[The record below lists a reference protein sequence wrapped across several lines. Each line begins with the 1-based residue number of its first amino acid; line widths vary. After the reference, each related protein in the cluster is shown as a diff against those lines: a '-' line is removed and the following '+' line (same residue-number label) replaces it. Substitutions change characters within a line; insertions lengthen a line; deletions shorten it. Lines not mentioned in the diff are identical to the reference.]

1 MLKEIILN
9 VLTYMYYWTI
19 DDVMTSGKYFNKGV
33 RARNEDDLGHVMK
46 ETNDKIIVFGYS
58 NTRYDIPK
66 YHVSAVGR
74 SIKLNIDFPE
84 IYKYQVN
91 RNSRLPTDGRDQQ
104 VGTRE
109 NSMGIE
115 KPDHLSI
122 KENTT
127 LEPQKYHYG
136 GLPETRLEQ
145 YKSNE
150 QQTRQILDLQTLL
163 TQRQDR
169 LREALEERYQ
179 YNTSIK
185 RSQDFLQEHVRSKI
199 CLVIMYV
206 DLVGSTDMSMT
217 LPVEKLVAIITAFS
231 REVSS
236 VIESYSGYVLKYVG
250 DAVIAFFPSN
260 FNKYLACD
268 RSFECAKSIINVIK
282 YGINPVL
289 QKMAYPELSV
299 KIGMDEGENV
309 IVQYGYDLSSPID
322 VIGYSMNISAKITSL
337 TRANKISVGEDVFK
351 LLHPKIKST
360 FKELQIT
367 VNQWKYIDRQTRNP
381 YQVYSIL

>member
-1 MLKEIILN
+1 
-9 VLTYMYYWTI
+9 
-19 DDVMTSGKYFNKGV
+19 MTSGKYFNKGV
-33 RARNEDDLGHVMK
+33 RAKNEDDLGHVMK

-66 YHVSAVGR
+66 HHVSALGR
-74 SIKLNIDFPE
+74 SISLNIDFPE
-84 IYKYQVN
+84 IYKYQVD
-91 RNSRLPTDGRDQQ
+91 RNSQLPPDGEDKDAE
-104 VGTRE
+104 TKE
-109 NSMGIE
+109 YSMGIE
-115 KPDHLSI
+115 EQDHISI

-127 LEPQKYHYG
+127 LEPHVDYYG
-136 GLPETRLEQ
+136 GPNARLEQ
-145 YKSNE
+145 YNSNE

-179 YNTSIK
+179 YNTSTK
-185 RSQDFLQEHVRSKI
+185 RSQDFLLEHVRSKI

-217 LPVEKLVAIITAFS
+217 IPVEKLVAIITAFS

-236 VIESYSGYVLKYVG
+236 VIESYNGYVLKYVG
-250 DAVIAFFPSN
+250 DAVIAFFPST

-289 QKMAYPELSV
+289 NRMAYPELSL
-299 KIGMDEGENV
+299 KIGMDEGENI
-309 IVQYGYDLSSPID
+309 IVQYGYDLNSPID
-322 VIGYSMNISAKITSL
+322 IIGYSMNITAKITSL
-337 TRANKISVGEDVFK
+337 TRANKISVGEDVFR
-351 LLHPKIKST
+351 LLHPKIQST

-367 VNQWKYIDRQTRNP
+367 ENQWKYIDRQTRNP
-381 YQVYSIL
+381 YHVYSLI

>member
-1 MLKEIILN
+1 MG
-9 VLTYMYYWTI
+9 I

-74 SIKLNIDFPE
+74 SVSLNIDFPE
-84 IYKYQVN
+84 IYKYQVS
-91 RNSRLPTDGRDQQ
+91 RNSRLPIDGKDNE
-104 VGTRE
+104 VGTKE
-109 NSMGIE
+109 VSMKIE
-115 KPDHLSI
+115 KPDHSSI
-122 KENTT
+122 KGNTT
-127 LEPQKYHYG
+127 LESHKNYYG
-136 GLPETRLEQ
+136 GPEAGQEQ
-145 YKSNE
+145 YKSNR

-185 RSQDFLQEHVRSKI
+185 RSQEFLLEHVRSKT
-199 CLVIMYV
+199 CLVIMYI

-236 VIESYSGYVLKYVG
+236 VIESYGGYVLKYVG

-268 RSFECAKSIINVIK
+268 RSFECAKSIINVICN
-282 YGINPVL
+282 GINPVL
-289 QKMAYPELSV
+289 NRMAYPELTV

-322 VIGYSMNISAKITSL
+322 IIGYSMNITAKITSL
-337 TRANKISVGEDVFK
+337 TRANKISVGRDVYK
-351 LLHPKIKST
+351 LLHPKIQST
-360 FKELQIT
+360 FTELQIT
-367 VNQWKYIDRQTRNP
+367 ENQWKYIDRQTRNP
-381 YQVYSIL
+381 YQVYSMM

>member
-1 MLKEIILN
+1 
-9 VLTYMYYWTI
+9 
-19 DDVMTSGKYFNKGV
+19 MTSGKYFNKGV
-33 RARNEDDLGHVMK
+33 RAKNEDDLGHVMK
-46 ETNDKIIVFGYS
+46 ETYDKIIVFGYS

-66 YHVSAVGR
+66 HHVSAVGR
-74 SIKLNIDFPE
+74 SISLNIDFPE

-91 RNSRLPTDGRDQQ
+91 RNSRLPTDGKDQ
-104 VGTRE
+104 VGTKE
-109 NSMGIE
+109 DSMGIE
-115 KPDHLSI
+115 RQDRISI
-122 KENTT
+122 NEITI
-127 LEPQKYHYG
+127 LEPHKNYYG
-136 GLPETRLEQ
+136 DPARLET

-179 YNTSIK
+179 YNTSTK
-185 RSQDFLQEHVRSKI
+185 RSQDFLLEHVRSKI
-199 CLVIMYV
+199 CLIIMYV

-236 VIESYSGYVLKYVG
+236 VIESYNGYVLKYVG

-289 QKMAYPELSV
+289 NRMAYPVLSV

-322 VIGYSMNISAKITSL
+322 IIGYSMNITAKITSL

-351 LLHPKIKST
+351 LLHPKIQST
-360 FKELQIT
+360 FKELQT
-367 VNQWKYIDRQTRNP
+367 TESQWKYIDRRTRNP
-381 YQVYSIL
+381 YQVYSTI

>member
-1 MLKEIILN
+1 LG
-9 VLTYMYYWTI
+9 I
-19 DDVMTSGKYFNKGV
+19 DDAMTSGKYFNKGV
-33 RARNEDDLGHVMK
+33 RAKNEDDLGHVMK
-46 ETNDKIIVFGYS
+46 ETYDKIIVFGYS

-66 YHVSAVGR
+66 HHVIAVGR
-74 SIKLNIDFPE
+74 SISLNIDFPE

-91 RNSRLPTDGRDQQ
+91 RNSRLPTDDRDHE
-104 VGTRE
+104 GETKE
-109 NSMGIE
+109 DSMGIGE
-115 KPDHLSI
+115 QDRISI
-122 KENTT
+122 KEGTT
-127 LEPQKYHYG
+127 MEPRKNYYG
-136 GLPETRLEQ
+136 GPEARLEH

-150 QQTRQILDLQTLL
+150 RQTRQILDLQTLL

-179 YNTSIK
+179 YDTSTK
-185 RSQDFLQEHVRSKI
+185 RSQDFLLEHVRSKI

-289 QKMAYPELSV
+289 KRMAYPELSV
-299 KIGMDEGENV
+299 KIGLDEGENV
-309 IVQYGYDLSSPID
+309 IVQYGYDLNSPID
-322 VIGYSMNISAKITSL
+322 IIGYSMNITAKITSL
-337 TRANKISVGEDVFK
+337 TRANKISVGEDVFR
-351 LLHPKIKST
+351 LLHPKIQST
-360 FKELQIT
+360 FKELQIAE
-367 VNQWKYIDRQTRNP
+367 NHWKYIDRQTRNP
-381 YQVYSIL
+381 YQVYSLI

>member
-1 MLKEIILN
+1 
-9 VLTYMYYWTI
+9 
-19 DDVMTSGKYFNKGV
+19 MTSGKYFNKGV
-33 RARNEDDLGHVMK
+33 RAKNEDDLGHVMK
-46 ETNDKIIVFGYS
+46 ETYDKIIVFGYS

-66 YHVSAVGR
+66 HHVIAVGR
-74 SIKLNIDFPE
+74 SISLNIDFPE

-91 RNSRLPTDGRDQQ
+91 RNSRLPTDDRDHEG
-104 VGTRE
+104 GTKE
-109 NSMGIE
+109 DSMGIE
-115 KPDHLSI
+115 EQNRI
-122 KENTT
+122 NIEEGTT
-127 LEPQKYHYG
+127 MEPRKNYYG
-136 GLPETRLEQ
+136 GPENRLEH

-150 QQTRQILDLQTLL
+150 RHTRQILDLQTLL

-179 YNTSIK
+179 YDTSTK
-185 RSQDFLQEHVRSKI
+185 RSQDFLLEHARSKI

-236 VIESYSGYVLKYVG
+236 VIESYGGYVLKYVG
-250 DAVIAFFPSN
+250 DAVIAYFPSN

-289 QKMAYPELSV
+289 KRMAYPELSV
-299 KIGMDEGENV
+299 KIGLDEGENV
-309 IVQYGYDLSSPID
+309 IVQYGYDLNSPID
-322 VIGYSMNISAKITSL
+322 IIGYSMNITAKITSL
-337 TRANKISVGEDVFK
+337 TRANKISVGEDVFR
-351 LLHPKIKST
+351 LLHPKIQST
-360 FKELQIT
+360 FKELQIAE
-367 VNQWKYIDRQTRNP
+367 NQWKYIDRLTRNP
-381 YQVYSIL
+381 YQVYSLI

>member
-1 MLKEIILN
+1 MHIERNHFKCISVHEFLG
-9 VLTYMYYWTI
+9 I

-66 YHVSAVGR
+66 HHVSAVGR
-74 SIKLNIDFPE
+74 SVSLNIDFPE
-84 IYKYQVN
+84 IYKYQVS
-91 RNSRLPTDGRDQQ
+91 RSSRLPTDGKDHE
-104 VGTRE
+104 VGTKE
-109 NSMGIE
+109 DSMEIE
-115 KPDHLSI
+115 KPDHNSI

-127 LEPQKYHYG
+127 LELDKNYYG
-136 GLPETRLEQ
+136 GPEARLEQ
-145 YKSNE
+145 YKSNR

-185 RSQDFLQEHVRSKI
+185 RSQEFLLEHVRSKI
-199 CLVIMYV
+199 CLVIMYI

-268 RSFECAKSIINVIK
+268 RSFECAKSIINVIGN
-282 YGINPVL
+282 GINPVL
-289 QKMAYPELSV
+289 NRMAYPELSV

-322 VIGYSMNISAKITSL
+322 IIGYSMNITAKITSL
-337 TRANKISVGEDVFK
+337 TRANKISVGKDVFK
-351 LLHPKIKST
+351 LLHPKIQST

-367 VNQWKYIDRQTRNP
+367 ENQWKYIDRQTRNP
-381 YQVYSIL
+381 YQVYSLI